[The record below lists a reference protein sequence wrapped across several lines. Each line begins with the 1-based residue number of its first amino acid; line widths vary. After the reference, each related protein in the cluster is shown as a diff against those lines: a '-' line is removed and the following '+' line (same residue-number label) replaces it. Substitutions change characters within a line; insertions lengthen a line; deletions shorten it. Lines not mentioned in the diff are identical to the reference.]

1 MRYAWLV
8 GLVVW
13 AGCGA
18 AKVEAP
24 APEKTGEGP
33 AEASPAPPVFAP
45 GSEAMLYSDDGDSVF
60 VTGEQLG
67 RAKCDNIP
75 VGTRVRII
83 EVGEEGSSR
92 RGEVRFNIL
101 EGPHSGKVGN
111 VIRAF
116 LRPVPRPRPTP

>member
-1 MRYAWLV
+1 MRHAWLI
-8 GLVVW
+8 GLIVW
-13 AGCGA
+13 VGCGA
-18 AKVEAP
+18 PKVEAP
-24 APEKTGEGP
+24 ASPKAK
-33 AEASPAPPVFAP
+33 AEAEAEAMPPPMFAP